1 LADKSSQ
8 IILTALSRAVSDPPG
23 VPLHGK
29 KGAAGLFAGTA
40 AGKLAAQRCKDEGYL
55 QFVRT
60 EKRGKSTLEICAITD
75 KGMAYL
81 LSQISPKQVLED
93 FVRALEA
100 RQAQAG
106 ELLTSAKQMQI
117 TLDELKTTAEKV
129 LQQVRQPMTIAQ
141 TPSTNGAHSTKY
153 HLLEYLSHWQ
163 EKGASEDCPLPDLYR
178 NACQTE
184 THLTIGTFHD
194 HLRRLHDREQLY
206 LHPWTGPLYAIPE
219 PHYALLVG
227 HEIAYYASVR
237 KG

>member
-8 IILTALSRAVSDPPG
+8 IILTALSRAVAYPTG
-23 VPLHGK
+23 VPLHGRT
-29 KGAAGLFAGTA
+29 GGLFASTA
-40 AGKLAAQRCKDEGYL
+40 AGKSAAQRCKGDGYL

-60 EKRGKSTLEICAITD
+60 EKRGRSTLEICAITD

-93 FVRALEA
+93 FVRVLEA

-106 ELLTSAKQMQI
+106 DLLNSAKQMQAA
-117 TLDELKTTAEKV
+117 LDSLRITAEKV
-129 LQQVRQPMTIAQ
+129 LQQICQPAALGPA
-141 TPSTNGAHSTKY
+141 PSTNGAHPTKCD
-153 HLLEYLSHWQ
+153 LLKFLYRWQ
-163 EKGASEDCPLPDLYR
+163 DSGASEDFPLPDLYR
-178 NACQTE
+178 HACQTE
-184 THLTIGTFHD
+184 AHLTIGEFHD

-219 PHYALLVG
+219 PHYALMVG